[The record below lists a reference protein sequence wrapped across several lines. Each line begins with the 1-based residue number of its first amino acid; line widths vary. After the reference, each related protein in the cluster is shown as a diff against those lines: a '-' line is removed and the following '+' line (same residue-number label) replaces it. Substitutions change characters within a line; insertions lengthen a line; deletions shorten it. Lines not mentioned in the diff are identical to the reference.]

1 MQRFRCGKGSEVKK
15 FRGSEEQSQGG
26 VVVQRCRG
34 EKGSECRG
42 AEVKRCR
49 GECADAEV
57 QSLRF
62 RGGARC

>member
-1 MQRFRCGKGSEVKK
+1 MYRGAERCRGSKIQRDAEVQRCRCGKGSEVKK

-42 AEVKRCR
+42 E
-49 GECADAEV
+49 EV
-57 QSLRF
+57 QR
-62 RGGARC
+62 